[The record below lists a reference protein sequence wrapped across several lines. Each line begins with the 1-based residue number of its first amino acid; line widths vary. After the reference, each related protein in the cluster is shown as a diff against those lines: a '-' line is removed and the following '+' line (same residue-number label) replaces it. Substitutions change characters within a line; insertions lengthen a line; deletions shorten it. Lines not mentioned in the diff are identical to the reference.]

1 MTIVAKSSKS
11 DTIFLPEKL
20 MAVLNLREGETI
32 KAVIEGQTLRL
43 ARLEAFLNLRGVLA
57 EDKAFDQAVQIL
69 EEGWDSWTSP
79 TSA

>member
-1 MTIVAKSSKS
+1 MTIVAKSTKS

-57 EDKAFDQAVQIL
+57 EDKAFDQAVQTL